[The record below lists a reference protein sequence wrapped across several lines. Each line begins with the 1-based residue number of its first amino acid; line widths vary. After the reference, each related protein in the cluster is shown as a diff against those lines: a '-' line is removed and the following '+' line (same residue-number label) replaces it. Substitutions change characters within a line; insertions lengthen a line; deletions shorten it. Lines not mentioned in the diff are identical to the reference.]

1 MNARVAME
9 DASRHVRT
17 QWGHSTALVKLATIS
32 TVTSVPVMILMNVLS
47 VIHALANALTPL
59 DHSSVDVV
67 VVRHMIQSLIDVLH
81 QITVLVTRVSIDVS
95 VVAALITATVCQAMT
110 WQQMVVVVMTSM
122 NASLLTEDVVI
133 LALTSQAPTSALAIP
148 GTHLTA
154 MAAPVVVYSAQI
166 HLP

>member
-1 MNARVAME
+1 MNAQVAME
-9 DASRHVRT
+9 DANRHVIT
-17 QWGHSTALVKLATIS
+17 QWGHSIALVKLATIL

-47 VIHALANALTPL
+47 VIHALVNALTPL

-81 QITVLVTRVSIDVS
+81 QITVLVTHVSIDVS
-95 VVAALITATVCQAMT
+95 VAAVLITATVCQAMI

-122 NASLLTEDVVI
+122 NASLLMEDVAI
-133 LALTSQAPTSALAIP
+133 LALTSQAPTSALAIL

-154 MAAPVVVYSAQI
+154 MAAPAVVYNAQI